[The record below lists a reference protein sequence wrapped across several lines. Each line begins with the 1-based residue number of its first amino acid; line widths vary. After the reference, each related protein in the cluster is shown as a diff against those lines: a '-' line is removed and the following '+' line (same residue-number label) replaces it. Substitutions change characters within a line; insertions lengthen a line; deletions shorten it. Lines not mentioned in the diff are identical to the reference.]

1 MIYTYD
7 YYTELKNI
15 LNKVYENKIY
25 NIALKNNIK
34 IINKDNLNNIINIFK
49 STHVYLGSD
58 LDEFIISLM
67 PKDDAGYFFRVEI
80 AKHFNYSYPK
90 LYDYKGNPIKSS
102 SSNIYALRLW
112 QSSMDE
118 LFIDNIHREFN
129 KEDFFNY
136 LENNLLSMADDICN
150 FVDSE
155 NKKKEIIIPIKNKSE
170 LLSKFKSMILNKEL
184 DSSWIEF
191 LVDIDELRSDME
203 KFAATFDMYN
213 EFDKLEDSLE
223 ECMDNFCKY
232 TSEELYD
239 VLLNEKEF
247 KFIDNLGLV
256 KTL

>member
-1 MIYTYD
+1 MICTYD

-58 LDEFIISLM
+58 LDEFIINLM

-90 LYDYKGNPIKSS
+90 LYDYRGNPIKSANA
-102 SSNIYALRLW
+102 NIYALRLW
-112 QSSMDE
+112 QSSMEE
-118 LFIDNIHREFN
+118 LFTDNIHREFN

-136 LENNLLSMADDICN
+136 VENNLLSMADDISE
-150 FVDSE
+150 FIDSE

-170 LLSKFKSMILNKEL
+170 LLPKFKSMILNKEL

-223 ECMDNFCKY
+223 ECIDNFCKY

-247 KFIDNLGLV
+247 KFIDDIGLV